1 MNAAP
6 AGLVVTRLL
15 REDNISGAQAFVVFC
30 SGLID
35 NREVRTCDWQLAT
48 GNWGLGTENWELR
61 TGNWE
66 LGTGDWGLGTGDW
79 GLVLTYL
86 RENFSCFRSWIRG
99 FGDWSAHDDVAGA

>member
-48 GNWGLGTENWELR
+48 GDWELR

-66 LGTGDWGLGTGDW
+66 LGTGDW